1 MRRALH
7 RAIGL
12 AVPMIAAG
20 LAADG
25 LQMLI
30 RFGGAARVSLG
41 LAAIAALLAAVL
53 AITARF
59 MRHPEP
65 AALGILAVL
74 YGVTALNARLMPE
87 LGPTAAGYTAVI
99 VLGSALFLV
108 WSPRW
113 HASWLGVAMLIS
125 VAGLLSASEAQ
136 SATAASQLVV
146 AAAASA
152 VSAVG
157 QPIAFFR
164 SRRMLEQQFE
174 LRLMAR
180 GARRQEQAV
189 EELNRELL
197 RTARIDTVTGIGN
210 RRALDEAMLTLA
222 GTRLAAVLLDLD
234 HFKSFNDRNGHLAG
248 DEALSRVGD
257 ILRRAVR
264 QEDLVFRYGGE
275 EFLILVPGG
284 DRESASAL
292 AERVRTAVHEDPQVG
307 PWGLTVSAGVAVAD
321 RFSASNP
328 LGLLR
333 RADAA
338 LYQAK
343 RTGRNRVVV
352 DDAGSPIMSA
362 ASGT

>member
-7 RAIGL
+7 RAVGL
-12 AVPMIAAG
+12 AVPMVAAG

-30 RFGGAARVSLG
+30 RFGEAARDPLA

-53 AITARF
+53 AIAARF
-59 MRHPEP
+59 IRHPEP
-65 AALGILAVL
+65 AALGILTVL
-74 YGVTALNARLMPE
+74 FGATALNARLMPE
-87 LGPTAAGYTAVI
+87 LASISAGYGAVI

-113 HASWLGVAMLIS
+113 HASWLGVAMLVS
-125 VAGLLSASEAQ
+125 VAGLLSASEAR
-136 SATAASQLVV
+136 SATAASQLLVAV
-146 AAAASA
+146 AACA

-157 QPIAFFR
+157 QPIAYFR
-164 SRRMLEQQFE
+164 TRRMLEQQFE

-180 GARRQEQAV
+180 GARRQELAV